1 MQESLKNID
10 AAQTALQNACKNINE
25 VVASD
30 NQTIKA
36 AKTAAKNSSDSIAAS
51 IKTLEAKY
59 VGISDK
65 NSEEAKQ
72 LQSSISALKSAKAST
87 DSVQNLKELTG
98 IDTTKMPDNRCRF
111 IKSQGAATI
120 MTNAATLQKSSE
132 ALSKALPGIE
142 KTVEEY
148 RRCRRCS
155 CTGRTVKYTDRK
167 CRSVKCRY
175 AGTEQCDRNTAQQSG
190 NIE

>member
-59 VGISDK
+59 AEISDK

-72 LQSSISALKSAKAST
+72 LQSSISALKRAKAST

-98 IDTTKMPDNRCRF
+98 IDTTKMPTIDVDSL
-111 IKSQGAATI
+111 KAGAATI
-120 MTNAATLQKSSE
+120 MTNAAT
-132 ALSKALPGIE
+132 
-142 KTVEEY
+142 
-148 RRCRRCS
+148 
-155 CTGRTVKYTDRK
+155 
-167 CRSVKCRY
+167 
-175 AGTEQCDRNTAQQSG
+175 
-190 NIE
+190 